1 MTATNSRF
9 EAAVTAMTMP
19 ENCFDVTIICTTD
32 DYQAEFWMGKLS
44 AGLKKSE
51 ESSHFPMVIAVSED
65 WAPSGAGNGLGT
77 LYAWKKA
84 VALAKTKYNLTE
96 DLDSLLLKGE
106 ISAALFH
113 TAGKGTRMAPLPAS
127 ENNNKPG
134 VVRTKRSMKKKKPP
148 SLQQQQHPRIV
159 SLTHIVLFI
168 YLFIFGYILEIAIFK
183 FFHWSG
189 NDCLGICGSS
199 DWNLCPFS
207 QRSFE
212 RILGRPSLLA
222 VRRLSIHT
230 DTSCRYHVYI
240 VGRYSTHT
248 RRMDRT
254 RS

>member
-134 VVRTKRSMKKKKPP
+134 VVRTKRSMKKKKNRHRYNNNNIQE
-148 SLQQQQHPRIV
+148 SFLSHT
-159 SLTHIVLFI
+159 LFYLFI
-168 YLFIFGYILEIAIFK
+168 YLFLVTY
-183 FFHWSG
+183 
-189 NDCLGICGSS
+189 
-199 DWNLCPFS
+199 
-207 QRSFE
+207 
-212 RILGRPSLLA
+212 
-222 VRRLSIHT
+222 
-230 DTSCRYHVYI
+230 
-240 VGRYSTHT
+240 
-248 RRMDRT
+248 
-254 RS
+254 